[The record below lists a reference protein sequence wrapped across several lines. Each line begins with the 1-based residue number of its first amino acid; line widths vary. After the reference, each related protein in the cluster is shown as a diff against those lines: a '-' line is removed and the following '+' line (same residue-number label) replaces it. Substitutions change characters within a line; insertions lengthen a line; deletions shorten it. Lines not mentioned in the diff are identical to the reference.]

1 MAIAAPLVEDDT
13 PSTGFRMTDVGKAW
27 LNLRL
32 KAERYGNPD
41 KVVIARAYTSP
52 EVYFTPRSFYGEKLH
67 TDEHVELAAQY
78 ERSRLSNHEWY
89 TFLHIFSSLDAGEVA
104 PSPYAI
110 VSHEG
115 PIRTE
120 GDSKFLTRQY
130 SVYARDER
138 LTRSHEPIVTADS
151 LEGIVDVMAPVF
163 ELDLSIGRCRADF
176 TAEIVRDPDYFR
188 ERVLLQG
195 FNVWFSFPVPESG
208 RL

>member
-1 MAIAAPLVEDDT
+1 MAIARPLVKDDT

-27 LNLRL
+27 LGLRL

-41 KVVIARAYTSP
+41 KIARAYTSP
-52 EVYFTPRSFYGEKLH
+52 KVYFTPHSFYEGKLH
-67 TDEHVELAAQY
+67 TDELIELAAQY

-188 ERVLLQG
+188 ERV
-195 FNVWFSFPVPESG
+195 
-208 RL
+208 

>member
-67 TDEHVELAAQY
+67 TDELVELAAQY
-78 ERSRLSNHEWY
+78 ERSRLSNHAWY
-89 TFLHIFSSLDAGEVA
+89 NFMHIFSSLDAGEVA

-110 VSHEG
+110 VSHDG
-115 PIRTE
+115 PVQQR
-120 GDSKFLTRQY
+120 GDMKFLTTQY
-130 SVYARDER
+130 SVYARDEI
-138 LTRSHEPIVTADS
+138 LTRSKEALVTADS
-151 LEGIVDVMAPVF
+151 LEGIVQVMAPVF
-163 ELDLSIGRCRADF
+163 ELDISIGRCRADF
-176 TAEIVRDPDYFR
+176 SAEIVKDANSFG
-188 ERVLLQG
+188 ERVLLWG
-195 FNVWFSFPVPESG
+195 HGGRFSFPVPEGG
-208 RL
+208 RF